1 MEKKMRPRVFPFL
14 VLLAFGMFGALL
26 APLASADTLNTADN
40 FAVLA
45 GSTITNA
52 GAGVL
57 GATVITGEMGVS
69 PGTAC
74 TGFSACP
81 VTGPGT
87 SGTVHLAD
95 GVSLQAQKDLTTAFT
110 TEGALGAAGTLVP
123 GGVLHGTYGPGAYN
137 VPAASL
143 TGTIFLNDGGVAGS
157 VFIFFTSSSLTTA
170 PNSSIN
176 VSGLKPSDSVFWVVD
191 STATLGNST
200 AFYGNILALTDII
213 FDPGATDLCGRA
225 LARNGEVTFAGQDP
239 TSLIE
244 NQISTTCSGNLA
256 TSNGLGGGTTT
267 SGGGGGG
274 NSVPEPGTLLLLASG
289 LVGLL
294 GMARMRERE
303 SSK

>member
-1 MEKKMRPRVFPFL
+1 
-14 VLLAFGMFGALL
+14 
-26 APLASADTLNTADN
+26 
-40 FAVLA
+40 
-45 GSTITNA
+45 
-52 GAGVL
+52 
-57 GATVITGEMGVS
+57 
-69 PGTAC
+69 
-74 TGFSACP
+74 
-81 VTGPGT
+81 
-87 SGTVHLAD
+87 
-95 GVSLQAQKDLTTAFT
+95 
-110 TEGALGAAGTLVP
+110 
-123 GGVLHGTYGPGAYN
+123 
-137 VPAASL
+137 L

-170 PNSSIN
+170 PGSSIN

-225 LARNGEVTFAGQDP
+225 LARNGKVTFAGQDP

-244 NQISTTCSGNLA
+244 NQVSTTCTLNLA
-256 TSNGLGGGTTT
+256 GSNGLA
-267 SGGGGGG
+267 GGGGG